1 MTRPFSS
8 KPSRREF
15 IVEVVW
21 ASMGASL
28 VVLGGCQTRH
38 GATPALPPD
47 AAAGSATAEA
57 ARTGHFFSAFEL
69 ATLTAACERILP
81 RDDEPGAT
89 DLGVPNY
96 IDRMLTHEI
105 MVNWREP
112 LRRGLAD
119 LEAHAK
125 QNAGASFTA
134 LGDAAQDELM
144 AEMETSTRGPTGFF
158 TRLLHLTFEGAFGD
172 PRHGGNRDG
181 AGWKLLGFTPDV
193 CAPAT
198 LAQIGRKP

>member
-1 MTRPFSS
+1 MTRPFAVN
-8 KPSRREF
+8 RREF

-28 VVLGGCQTRH
+28 VLVGGCQAHRE
-38 GATPALPPD
+38 ATPATPSDAGAPKPPP
-47 AAAGSATAEA
+47 AAP
-57 ARTGHFFSAFEL
+57 GHFFNALEL

-89 DLGVPNY
+89 DLGVPAY
-96 IDRMLTHEI
+96 VDRILTDDI

-119 LEAHAK
+119 LEERAR
-125 QNAGASFTA
+125 QRGGASFTA
-134 LGDAAQDELM
+134 LADVAQDELM
-144 AEMETSTRGPTGFF
+144 AEMETATRGPTGFF
-158 TRLLHLTFEGAFGD
+158 ARLMRLTFEGAFGD

-181 AGWKLLGFTPDV
+181 LGWKLLGFTPDV

-198 LAQIGRKP
+198 LAQIGRKK